1 MKIDL
6 KKVGGRLLEIR
17 GSLTQGVIAKQM
29 GISQNM
35 VYRYE
40 QGLSSPSFEYLAWAS
55 RHGGVAIDWIIT
67 GENPK
72 VFADVYAK
80 AQSRHG
86 APISD
91 AQRELLVLY
100 EGATKEIQDAAKAVL
115 TPRNGGDAL
124 KKRKASA

>member
-6 KKVGGRLLEIR
+6 KKVGVRLLEIR
-17 GSLTQGVIAKQM
+17 GVTTQGVIAAQL

-40 QGLSSPSFEYLAWAS
+40 QGLSAPSFEYLLWAS
-55 RHGGVAIDWIIT
+55 RRGGVTIDWIIT
-67 GENPK
+67 GEQPK
-72 VFADVYAK
+72 EFADAFAK

-86 APISD
+86 APLSD
-91 AQRELLVLY
+91 EEKELLDLY
-100 EGATKEIQDAAKAVL
+100 DAASKEIRGAAKAVL
-115 TPRNGGDAL
+115 STGSGAASP